1 MGVLQGFFRIV
12 LRLWDLEDFLAVLNR
27 NYKVLGFLLGFFSG
41 SVENSGSYRIF
52 LGVLLGF
59 FRIIFEDFLEFF
71 QGFANYWDF
80 QDLFFEILNFQD
92 LFGRLLGFFNLFSIP
107 EFSGFL
113 RIYWNLL
120 GFFFKKKVFAK

>member
-59 FRIIFEDFLEFF
+59 FRIIFEDLLEFF

-80 QDLFFEILNFQD
+80 QDLFLKFWISRIFLGVYLDFSIFFQFRNFQD
-92 LFGRLLGFFNLFSIP
+92 FWGFI
-107 EFSGFL
+107 G
-113 RIYWNLL
+113 IYWV
-120 GFFFKKKVFAK
+120 FFLKKGFAK